1 MAARPDDSAAPD
13 PTAQA
18 LPSAVIER
26 VADRFR
32 LLGDPTRLRLVNE
45 LHVHGE
51 LTVGALVE
59 RVGSSY
65 GAVSKGLA
73 LLRSHG
79 VVARRRDGNRIHYR
93 ISDPSL
99 SELCDVTCRG
109 LRNDWQRWGADLE
122 RQLTDTDGG

>member
-1 MAARPDDSAAPD
+1 MTTPGHSTPD
-13 PTAQA
+13 PAAAAA
-18 LPSAVIER
+18 LPHAVIER

-59 RVGSSY
+59 RVGTSY
-65 GAVSKGLA
+65 GAISKQLA

-79 VVARRRDGNRIHYR
+79 VVSRRREGTFIHYQ

-99 SELCDVTCRG
+99 SELCEVTCRS
-109 LRNDWQRWGADLE
+109 LNADWAGWGADLE
-122 RQLTDTDGG
+122 RDLSATSDR

>member
-1 MAARPDDSAAPD
+1 MASRSDDSSF
-13 PTAQA
+13 AQA
-18 LPSAVIER
+18 LPPAVIER

-59 RVGSSY
+59 RVGMSY
-65 GAVSKGLA
+65 GAVSKQLA

-79 VVARRRDGNRIHYR
+79 MVARRREGTHAHYR

-109 LRNDWQRWGADLE
+109 LREDWQRWGADLE
-122 RQLTDTDGG
+122 QQLTGSGEG